1 MISRIFISTNIGHW
15 DSLFKPIPEA
25 ELVKKLAAF
34 KVGKTLDTNTNIELF
49 PNVILIFD
57 GLLILPDKIEINI
70 GADVLLH
77 HTTIKDDVKTRFKLL
92 ASSNHSTSEDSKY
105 RQIFKILLDDT
116 YTDKQKSIISL
127 FQYLDKEKIERIKTD
142 FLYSIYNGKTD
153 TVIPKEVTSTDEVT
167 KLHEYFTK
175 HEYEKQLDLD
185 DDESRGVA
193 QRQKLSLLRDALL
206 ANK

>member
-105 RQIFKILLDDT
+105 RQIFKMSRNLL
-116 YTDKQKSIISL
+116 
-127 FQYLDKEKIERIKTD
+127 
-142 FLYSIYNGKTD
+142 
-153 TVIPKEVTSTDEVT
+153 
-167 KLHEYFTK
+167 
-175 HEYEKQLDLD
+175 
-185 DDESRGVA
+185 
-193 QRQKLSLLRDALL
+193 
-206 ANK
+206 